1 MAGGEFP
8 SFVQTFLWIYESR
21 PALRTMSVSTESRS
35 SHVTALNCLFTC
47 RKPAPAA
54 LPASTDQVA
63 AERVYAS
70 AHRRERRRRA
80 PRTLGAS
87 AVTPNASALLLGGPG
102 RPCTDPCRDWL
113 GGALGRQ
120 LAGGVGGEPCC
131 PHARPRTAVSDAAAG
146 AGRCPARAASLAERV
161 G

>member
-54 LPASTDQVA
+54 LPASTDQVV
-63 AERVYAS
+63 ERACY
-70 AHRRERRRRA
+70 RERRRRA
-80 PRTLGAS
+80 PRMLVESAVAPSAS
-87 AVTPNASALLLGGPG
+87 AQLLGGAGMPG
-102 RPCTDPCRDWL
+102 ADPCRDWL
-113 GGALGRQ
+113 EGMLGRLVVGGAS
-120 LAGGVGGEPCC
+120 
-131 PHARPRTAVSDAAAG
+131 SDASPVPGRELAPTILAAG

-161 G
+161 D